1 MQWVRVLQ
9 DRPRS
14 GASRCKSRKEHA
26 QVSIDE
32 LNTMLLTLA
41 VFHSSVAQ
49 KSNTLGNNGQACM
62 LPRTDPLAQIQTGRT
77 GNWQAA
83 T

>member
-1 MQWVRVLQ
+1 MRWVRVLQ

-32 LNTMLLTLA
+32 LKTILLTLA
-41 VFHSSVAQ
+41 VVYISS
-49 KSNTLGNNGQACM
+49 LDIIYCCI
-62 LPRTDPLAQIQTGRT
+62 LHF
-77 GNWQAA
+77 
-83 T
+83 

>member
-1 MQWVRVLQ
+1 MRWVRVLQ

-32 LNTMLLTLA
+32 LKTIFLTLA
-41 VFHSSVAQ
+41 IVYISSLDVIYCCI
-49 KSNTLGNNGQACM
+49 L
-62 LPRTDPLAQIQTGRT
+62 RF
-77 GNWQAA
+77 
-83 T
+83 

>member
-1 MQWVRVLQ
+1 VLQ

-32 LNTMLLTLA
+32 LKTILLTLA
-41 VFHSSVAQ
+41 VVHSSVAQ
-49 KSNTLGNNGQACM
+49 KSNTLCHNRQVCM
-62 LPRTDPLAQIQTGRT
+62 LPRTDPLAQIQTGST
-77 GNWQAA
+77 ANWQAA

>member
-1 MQWVRVLQ
+1 VQQ

-32 LNTMLLTLA
+32 LKTMLLTL
-41 VFHSSVAQ
+41 VVVYISS
-49 KSNTLGNNGQACM
+49 LDIIDCCI
-62 LPRTDPLAQIQTGRT
+62 LHF
-77 GNWQAA
+77 
-83 T
+83 